1 MRSLNELALF
11 AGVGGGILGGKLI
24 GWNTCCAVELDA
36 FREGILLTRQNES
49 LLPIF
54 PIWDDVST
62 FDGYPWRRIAQVVSG
77 GFPCPDVAAGGP
89 GTGIFGARSGLVF
102 EMLRIIDE
110 VRPAIGLFEN
120 SPHLTLRGLE
130 YILFHLAK
138 MGYDAKWGVLGAN
151 QAGASH
157 GRKRLWIVASDP
169 DQNGQEGRDHRN
181 DDAGGEEANRISA
194 LLASSPFPKSIDDI
208 PAPHIFGAGD
218 GLANWLD
225 AVSACGDGQ
234 VPAVV
239 RLAWEL
245 LKP

>member
-1 MRSLNELALF
+1 MNELALF
-11 AGVGGGILGGKLI
+11 AGAGGGILGGKLN
-24 GWNTCCAVELDA
+24 GWNTCCAVEIDA
-36 FREGILLTRQNES
+36 FREGILLTRQNEGF
-49 LLPIF
+49 LPIF

-62 FDGYPWRRIAQVVSG
+62 FDGTAWRGIAQVVSG
-77 GFPCPDVAAGGP
+77 GFPCPDIAAGGP
-89 GTGIFGARSGLVF
+89 GTGIFGTRSGLAF
-102 EMLRIIDE
+102 EMLRIIGE

-130 YILFHLAK
+130 HILFHLAK

-157 GRKRLWIVASDP
+157 GRKRLWLVASDP
-169 DQNGQEGRDHRN
+169 NQNGQEGGNDRH
-181 DDAGGEEANRISA
+181 DDAGRAEAVSIPS
-194 LLASSPFPKSIDDI
+194 LLAPSPFPKSIDDI
-208 PAPHIFGAGD
+208 PAPHVFGTGD

-225 AVSACGDGQ
+225 AVSALGDGQ

-239 RLAWEL
+239 RLAWET

>member
-1 MRSLNELALF
+1 MNELALF
-11 AGVGGGILGGKLI
+11 AGVGGGILGGRLI
-24 GWNTCCAVELDA
+24 GWNTCCAVEIDA
-36 FREGILLTRQNES
+36 FREGILLTRQNEGF
-49 LLPIF
+49 LPIF

-62 FDGYPWRRIAQVVSG
+62 FDGYPWRGIAKVVSG
-77 GFPCPDVAAGGP
+77 GFPCPDIAAGGP
-89 GTGIFGARSGLVF
+89 GTGIFGTRSGLAF
-102 EMLRIIDE
+102 EMLRIIGE

-120 SPHLTLRGLE
+120 SPLLTRRGLE
-130 YILFHLAK
+130 HILFHLAK

-157 GRKRLWIVASDP
+157 GRKRLWIVASDSH
-169 DQNGQEGRDHRN
+169 QNGQERGNDGH
-181 DDAGGEEANRISA
+181 DDAAGRKEAVSSPS
-194 LLASSPFPKSIDDI
+194 LLAASPFPKSIDDI
-208 PAPHIFGAGD
+208 PTPHVFGTGD

-239 RLAWEL
+239 ELAWKT